1 MNESNQKIV
10 EEIAA
15 SIRSKVKDMQSLERV
30 MRKNYLVKYDEYCMT
45 EIRQFVDTVFWEK
58 ITQYLPAEEAD
69 ECYNSSSQQALDES
83 MRKDIYKKLNLEDG
97 HSCYPFGK
105 QGDMNKANQ
114 IVF

>member
-1 MNESNQKIV
+1 MNESNQQAVKEIV
-10 EEIAA
+10 NLI
-15 SIRSKVKDMQSLERV
+15 SIKVKSMQSLERI
-30 MRKNYLVKYDEYCMT
+30 MRQHYLVKYDEYCMT

-83 MRKDIYKKLNLEDG
+83 MREDVYKKLNLEDG
-97 HSCYPFGK
+97 HSCHPFGK

-114 IVF
+114 IVI